1 MQKIISIIFIIT
13 LLTLAGCAQEG
24 NTVNVQGNSELTVDP
39 DKAEV
44 SAGVSILKPTA
55 EEAQSETNKA
65 INNILTALKSEKI
78 PEKDI
83 ETQRLNLYEEKSWES
98 GKSIS
103 KGWRAAQILKIKTAD
118 LAKVGNIVDIA
129 VSNGANQINS
139 INFGLTEE
147 KEQEYKK
154 KALAE
159 AGKNAKSKAETIA
172 ESLGLKLG
180 KIKTVSESNYYQRP
194 YMYAL
199 ERTAGAGAVEEA
211 ASILPSDV
219 IVTAAVSIVYHVK

>member
-1 MQKIISIIFIIT
+1 MT

-65 INNILTALKSEKI
+65 INNILTALKSEQI

-83 ETQRLNLYEEKSWES
+83 ETQRLNLYEEKTWED
-98 GKSIS
+98 GESIS
-103 KGWRAAQILKIKTAD
+103 KGWRATQILNIKTTD
-118 LAKVGNIVDIA
+118 LTKVGNIVDIA
-129 VSNGANQINS
+129 VSNGANQINN

-154 KALAE
+154 QALAE
-159 AGKNAKSKAETIA
+159 AGINAKSKAETIA
-172 ESLGLKLG
+172 ESLGLNLG

-199 ERTAGAGAVEEA
+199 EKTIGAGAVEEA

-219 IVTAAVSIVYHVK
+219 VVTATVSIVYHVR

>member
-39 DKAEV
+39 DNAEV

-65 INNILTALKSEKI
+65 INNILTALKSEQI
-78 PEKDI
+78 SEEDI
-83 ETQRLNLYEEKSWES
+83 ETQRLNLYEEKSWED

-103 KGWRAAQILKIKTAD
+103 KGWRATQILKIKTTD
-118 LAKVGNIVDIA
+118 LEKVGNIVDIA
-129 VSNGANQINS
+129 VSNGANQINN

-154 KALAE
+154 QALAE

-194 YMYAL
+194 YTYAL
-199 ERTAGAGAVEEA
+199 EKTVGAGAVAEA

-219 IVTAAVSIVYHVK
+219 TVTATVSIVYHVR